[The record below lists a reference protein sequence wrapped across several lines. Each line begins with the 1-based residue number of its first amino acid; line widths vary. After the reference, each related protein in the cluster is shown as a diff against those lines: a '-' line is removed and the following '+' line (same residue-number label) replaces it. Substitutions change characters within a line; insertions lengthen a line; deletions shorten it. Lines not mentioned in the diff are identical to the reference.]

1 MRRLAAVVLF
11 AACRFAVAGDDAFSL
26 PDLMQELAKVPA
38 AEAQFTEVRQ
48 LGLLRAPLEL
58 RGTLRYERPNRL
70 ERRVS
75 FPYEETVRID
85 GDEVSLDNPA
95 RRVHRKFSLAKLPAA
110 FAMIEGLRATLAGD
124 LGALERFYQ
133 VKLAGARAA
142 WVLSLT
148 PRDADVASLL
158 AQVRLRGTAD
168 RITQI
173 EYDEAAGD
181 RAVITVRDTRP

>member
-1 MRRLAAVVLF
+1 MRRLAAAILF
-11 AACRFAVAGDDAFSL
+11 AACRFAFAGDDAFSL

-58 RGTLRYERPNRL
+58 RGTLRY
-70 ERRVS
+70 VS

-85 GDEVSLDNPA
+85 GDQVSLDNPA

-148 PRDADVASLL
+148 PRDAEVATLL

>member
-1 MRRLAAVVLF
+1 MRRLAAAALLAASSLAF
-11 AACRFAVAGDDAFSL
+11 AGEDAFSL
-26 PDLMQELAKVPA
+26 PNLMQELAKVPA

-58 RGTLRYERPNRL
+58 RGTLHYQRPDRL

-75 FPYEETVRID
+75 FPYEETILID
-85 GDEVSLDNPA
+85 GDQVSLDNPA

-124 LGALERFYQ
+124 LAALERFYQ
-133 VKLAGARAA
+133 VKLGGARES

-148 PRDADVASLL
+148 PRDTGVASLL
-158 AQVRLRGTAD
+158 TQVRLQGSAD

-173 EYDEAAGD
+173 EYDETAGD
-181 RAVITVRDTRP
+181 RTVITVRDTRP

>member
-1 MRRLAAVVLF
+1 MRRLAA
-11 AACRFAVAGDDAFSL
+11 AALLVACSLACAGEDAFSL
-26 PDLMQELAKVPA
+26 PNLMQELAKVPA

-58 RGTLRYERPNRL
+58 RGTLHYQRPDRL

-75 FPYEETVRID
+75 FPYEETIRID
-85 GDEVSLDNPA
+85 GDQVSLDNPA

-124 LGALERFYQ
+124 VAALERFYQ
-133 VKLAGARAA
+133 VKLAGARES

-148 PRDADVASLL
+148 PRDTEVASLL
-158 AQVRLRGTAD
+158 TQVRLQGSAD

-173 EYDEAAGD
+173 EYDETAGD
-181 RAVITVRDTRP
+181 RTVITVRDTRP